1 MPDDRSRSEVTVIII
16 AGRLYVA
23 SGARQ
28 SYLDGCRKAIEMAR
42 AAPGCLDF
50 TLSADPIEPDRINV
64 FERWESDEALERFRG
79 EGPEDEQA
87 AQIRAAE
94 VNRFRISSVEA
105 P

>member
-1 MPDDRSRSEVTVIII
+1 MIII
-16 AGRLYVA
+16 AGKLYVDA
-23 SGARQ
+23 GSRQ

-64 FERWESDEALERFRG
+64 FERWESDEDLERFRG
-79 EGPEDEQA
+79 AGPDEEQA
-87 AQIRAAE
+87 VQIRAAE